1 MGPMY
6 IETPFISRGFSSH
19 MGPMYIETPFISSY

>member
-6 IETPFISRGFSSH
+6 IETPFISRVISSP
-19 MGPMYIETPFISSY
+19 MGPMYIETPLL